1 MQELVIKLLKIKR
14 TGKYK
19 IGGRINLGTASSV
32 MAGSQRTSFKA
43 DQLVSR
49 SISILNSTKVNTER

>member
-19 IGGRINLGTASSV
+19 IGGRISLQIASSV
-32 MAGSQRTSFKA
+32 MAGNQRTSFKA
-43 DQLVSR
+43 NISQ